1 MTRSSVTF
9 STIPFLSKLLTYKVH
24 DVNTANCVNNRRFG
38 ASKPQE
44 SESKMNL
51 LLAAMGGFCYYSA
64 SQNFRPS
71 QASGGA
77 MSRAITTLLT
87 ISVLTAMGCSGGSLT
102 TREKGAGIGA
112 LGGAAAGGIIGA
124 ATGHAGAGAAIG
136 GVLGLGA
143 GALVGD
149 QLQGQENKQKEQ
161 QKAIDQQRV
170 EIEKNQALI
179 EELRKRNIEARETSR
194 GVMVNL
200 PSVNFEF
207 DSADLTR
214 DGRSRVNQI
223 ADIIRRDAS
232 NRRITVEGH
241 ASRESAAQEAYN
253 QRLSE
258 RRANTV
264 ADALERSGVNGRNV
278 SAQGLGTRAPIAT
291 NDTESGRQQN
301 RRVEV
306 VIEN

>member
-1 MTRSSVTF
+1 MRQANHWFSRS
-9 STIPFLSKLLTYKVH
+9 LLF
-24 DVNTANCVNNRRFG
+24 A
-38 ASKPQE
+38 A
-44 SESKMNL
+44 L
-51 LLAAMGGFCYYSA
+51 LMVA
-64 SQNFRPS
+64 
-71 QASGGA
+71 
-77 MSRAITTLLT
+77 
-87 ISVLTAMGCSGGSLT
+87 GCAGGSLT

-124 ATGHAGAGAAIG
+124 AVGHPGAGAAIG
-136 GVLGLGA
+136 GALGLGT

-161 QKAIDQQRV
+161 QQAIDQQRA
-170 EIEKNQALI
+170 EIERNRALI
-179 EELRKRNIEARETSR
+179 EELKKRNIEARETNR

-207 DSADLTR
+207 DSAALTS
-214 DGRSRVNQI
+214 DGRSKVSQI

-264 ADALERSGVNGRNV
+264 ADALERNGVNSRNV
-278 SAQGLGTRAPIAT
+278 SAVGLGTRAPIAS
-291 NDTESGRQQN
+291 NATESGRQQN

-306 VIEN
+306 IIEN

>member
-1 MTRSSVTF
+1 MKLPSSPIATF
-9 STIPFLSKLLTYKVH
+9 
-24 DVNTANCVNNRRFG
+24 
-38 ASKPQE
+38 
-44 SESKMNL
+44 
-51 LLAAMGGFCYYSA
+51 LLAVLISTVGCAGGE
-64 SQNFRPS
+64 
-71 QASGGA
+71 
-77 MSRAITTLLT
+77 
-87 ISVLTAMGCSGGSLT
+87 LT

-124 ATGHAGAGAAIG
+124 AVGRPGVGAAVG
-136 GVLGLGA
+136 GALGLGA

-161 QKAIDQQRV
+161 QKAIDQQRA
-170 EIEKNQALI
+170 ELEKNRALI
-179 EELRKRNIEARETSR
+179 EELRKQNIEAKETSR

-214 DGRSRVNQI
+214 DGRNKVDQI
-223 ADIIRRDAS
+223 ADIIKRDAP

-241 ASRESAAQEAYN
+241 ASRESAAQEGYN

-264 ADALERSGVNGRNV
+264 ADSLERSGVNGRNV
-278 SAQGLGTRAPIAT
+278 SAQGLGTRAPVAS
-291 NDTESGRQQN
+291 NDSESGRQQN

-306 VIEN
+306 IIEN

>member
-1 MTRSSVTF
+1 MKLINRKSV
-9 STIPFLSKLLTYKVH
+9 
-24 DVNTANCVNNRRFG
+24 
-38 ASKPQE
+38 
-44 SESKMNL
+44 
-51 LLAAMGGFCYYSA
+51 LAALFALGLAGCAGGD
-64 SQNFRPS
+64 
-71 QASGGA
+71 
-77 MSRAITTLLT
+77 
-87 ISVLTAMGCSGGSLT
+87 LT

-112 LGGAAAGGIIGA
+112 LGGAAVGGLIGA
-124 ATGHAGAGAAIG
+124 AVGRPGVGAAVG
-136 GVLGLGA
+136 TAVGLGT
-143 GALVGD
+143 GALIGD
-149 QLQGQENKQKEQ
+149 QLQGQENRQKEQ

-170 EIEKNQALI
+170 EIEQNRALI
-179 EELRKRNIEARETSR
+179 DELKRRNIDARETSR

-214 DGRSRVNQI
+214 DGRNKVDQI
-223 ADIIRRDAS
+223 AGIIRRDAP

-241 ASRESAAQEAYN
+241 ASRESAAAEAYN

-264 ADALERSGVNGRNV
+264 ADALERNGVNGRNL

-306 VIEN
+306 IIEN